1 MCFRRL
7 NAQRWTTGKPDA
19 ISALV
24 RADGAPYAQIVLQR
38 LEQLAACGPAP
49 SAEALL
55 CDYCACFIKE
65 RTVRYLPSSS
75 CEGGSNSS
83 SGVQVRRGRKHG
95 MHMAV
100 QHVLSGGSLPSPSR
114 PHFLRCLAILEQ
126 PGGHP
131 FMAVDHGALGERL
144 SGRKRIQG
152 QEDCVVRWLFEGRPH
167 VFVDPV
173 LAKNMRRWISLQ
185 QQQQQQQQRRQ
196 QEDPATA
203 APLCHHH
210 YYHHNNHSG
219 DHGGSGAEEEEEG
232 RRRRRR
238 APAVRTPMVM
248 RMGAPPSP
256 PEEKEEEEEAPP
268 PHPPHP
274 NTTVRAWDAPL
285 PEACRLCVRRPP
297 PPSSSSGAGAD
308 AAAAAADD
316 DDNDNIDDDDD
327 GDAAPRAPSSYAGT
341 LAFGDARGAMEAA
354 LLEVERESADTVL
367 EPDLC
372 VYCLRCH
379 RVATIS
385 FEYSRALRSLL
396 GLPTTAADASADAY
410 YARQVALFYERR
422 APLKKAPVSDDYR
435 CA

>member
-38 LEQLAACGPAP
+38 LEQLAACGAP

-65 RTVRYLPSSS
+65 RTVRYLPS
-75 CEGGSNSS
+75 EGGG
-83 SGVQVRRGRKHG
+83 GVQVRRGRKHG

-100 QHVLSGGSLPSPSR
+100 EHVLSGGSLPSPSR
-114 PHFLRCLAILEQ
+114 PHFMRCLAILEQ

-185 QQQQQQQQRRQ
+185 QQRQ
-196 QEDPATA
+196 DYYYYYQ
-203 APLCHHH
+203 HHD
-210 YYHHNNHSG
+210 S
-219 DHGGSGAEEEEEG
+219 HGGGGGAEEEEEG
-232 RRRRRR
+232 RRRRRPAS
-238 APAVRTPMVM
+238 APGARTATMM
-248 RMGAPPSP
+248 TPSSNSSST
-256 PEEKEEEEEAPP
+256 PEVEEAAGLPP
-268 PHPPHP
+268 PPL
-274 NTTVRAWDAPL
+274 VRAWDAPL
-285 PEACRLCVRRPP
+285 PEACRFCVRA
-297 PPSSSSGAGAD
+297 SSSSEKAEEAD
-308 AAAAAADD
+308 ADD
-316 DDNDNIDDDDD
+316 DD
-327 GDAAPRAPSSYAGT
+327 DARPPSFSTYAGT
-341 LAFGDARGAMEAA
+341 LVFGDAKGGAMEAA
-354 LLEVERESADTVL
+354 LLEIERESADTVL

-396 GLPTTAADASADAY
+396 GLTTTAADASADAY
-410 YARQVALFYERR
+410 YARQVTLFHERR
-422 APLKKAPVSDDYR
+422 APLKKAPASDDR
-435 CA
+435 